1 MKRFLFTVIF
11 MTIAFAA
18 SAQYAVH
25 PTTIDIKGSRV
36 FVDGEKLSL
45 DSATACFSSMD
56 GTDRSADYLAYRKGY
71 KAGLGMTVGG
81 ATCAV
86 VGGVAFLGS
95 FVAALAHG
103 LSASFAGEEVPIW
116 VDAALYTS
124 TAVTLG
130 GTAVFLAGVPT
141 LCVYKN
147 RLNKLEK
154 AYNGLGLTFAF

>member
-1 MKRFLFTVIF
+1 MIINILCVILAAAVLFMFVKKTLFSVH
-11 MTIAFAA
+11 MLQQ
-18 SAQYAVH
+18 SAY
-25 PTTIDIKGSRV
+25 
-36 FVDGEKLSL
+36 
-45 DSATACFSSMD
+45 
-56 GTDRSADYLAYRKGY
+56 RSGDYLTYRKGY

-81 ATCAV
+81 AACAV

-124 TAVTLG
+124 TVVTLG
-130 GTAVFLAGVPT
+130 GTAVFLAGMPT

>member
-1 MKRFLFTVIF
+1 MKRFLFAVIF
-11 MTIAFAA
+11 MTIAYAA
-18 SAQYAVH
+18 SAQYAVS

-36 FVDGEKLSL
+36 FIEGERLSL

-81 ATCAV
+81 AVCAT

-103 LSASFAGEEVPIW
+103 LSASFAGEEVPVW
-116 VDAALYTS
+116 VDAALYS
-124 TAVTLG
+124 SAALTLG
-130 GTAVFLAGVPT
+130 GGAVFLAGVPT

-154 AYNGLGLTFAF
+154 AYNGLGLTFTF

>member
-1 MKRFLFTVIF
+1 

-36 FVDGEKLSL
+36 FIEGERLSL

-81 ATCAV
+81 AVCAT

-103 LSASFAGEEVPIW
+103 LSASFAGEEVPVW
-116 VDAALYTS
+116 VDAALYS
-124 TAVTLG
+124 SAALTLG
-130 GTAVFLAGVPT
+130 GGAVFLAGVPT

>member
-1 MKRFLFTVIF
+1 
-11 MTIAFAA
+11 MTIAYAA
-18 SAQYAVH
+18 SAQYAVS

-36 FVDGEKLSL
+36 FIEGERLSL

-81 ATCAV
+81 AVCAT

-103 LSASFAGEEVPIW
+103 LSASFAGEEVPVW
-116 VDAALYTS
+116 VDAALYS
-124 TAVTLG
+124 SAALTLG
-130 GTAVFLAGVPT
+130 GGAVFLAGVPT

-154 AYNGLGLTFAF
+154 AYNGLGLTFTF

>member
-1 MKRFLFTVIF
+1 MKRFLFAVIF
-11 MTIAFAA
+11 MTIAYAA
-18 SAQYAVH
+18 SAQYAVS

-36 FVDGEKLSL
+36 FIEGERLSL

-81 ATCAV
+81 AVCAT

-103 LSASFAGEEVPIW
+103 LSASFAGEEVPVW
-116 VDAALYTS
+116 VDAALYS
-124 TAVTLG
+124 SAALTLG
-130 GTAVFLAGVPT
+130 GGAVFLAGVPT